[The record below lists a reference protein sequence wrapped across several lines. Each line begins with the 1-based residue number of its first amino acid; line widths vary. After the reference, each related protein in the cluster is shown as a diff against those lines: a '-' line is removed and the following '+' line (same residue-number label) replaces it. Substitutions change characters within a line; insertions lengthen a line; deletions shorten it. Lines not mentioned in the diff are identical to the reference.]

1 MIEKVNVIKIL
12 ENLQRCLNNKTNG
25 QEYTLNSI
33 KQYKK
38 NLMIADNKEVIELS
52 KQLEGLAEDDTERL
66 KLNKQID
73 DIIRPILTE
82 KE

>member
-52 KQLEGLAEDDTERL
+52 KQLEGLAEDDTKRL

>member
-38 NLMIADNKEVIELS
+38 NLMIADN
-52 KQLEGLAEDDTERL
+52 
-66 KLNKQID
+66 
-73 DIIRPILTE
+73 
-82 KE
+82 